1 MKLEDLRKDDLG
13 EIYAW
18 FPQKGNDESSR
29 LLITYPDYAT
39 KAFYLS
45 CQNIEQLE
53 KSKNLINQGNT
64 TIIAVGFW
72 FIAIEAYINTL
83 LKFACLIENKDF
95 KEFKNKNINDHLLK
109 LFELAQ
115 IDKVNFYKLGILPR
129 FEEFKTFRNEIFHDR
144 VFNSEVTFRKTK
156 FSSIPYLANQVD
168 IIQASVIALE
178 IFEAFRFV
186 YAGLDL
192 MPCIHVQKG
201 DSFAFVKY
209 DNLYK
214 KVLSPFFNEVLKKHN
229 LSTDLNFE
237 PVEKINLAESPI
249 ASRGEI
255 EIIIRA
261 IAREEFNQPAN
272 NTQTEIGTNLFNQI
286 RESIVLDVDNEFRVP
301 CYYATK

>member
-18 FPQKGNDESSR
+18 FPHKGNDESSR
-29 LLITYPDYAT
+29 LLMTYPDYAT

-45 CQNIEQLE
+45 CENIEQLE

-83 LKFACLIENKDF
+83 LKFACLIKNKDF
-95 KEFKNKNINDHLLK
+95 KEFKKKNIKDRLSK

-115 IDKVNFYKLGILPR
+115 IDKVNFYKLGILQK

-144 VFNSEVTFRKTK
+144 IFNSEVTFNKTK

-168 IIQASVIALE
+168 IVQASVIALE

-229 LSTDLNFE
+229 LNTDLNFE
-237 PVEKINLAESPI
+237 PLEINLAESSI

-255 EIIIRA
+255 EIIIRT
-261 IAREEFNQPAN
+261 IPRKEFNQPVN
-272 NTQTEIGTNLFNQI
+272 NTQTEICTNLFNQI
-286 RESIVLDVDNEFRVP
+286 RESIVLDVEKEFRVP
-301 CYYATK
+301 CYYQTK